1 MSKAYSMVIKCDQ
14 RDKAK
19 NVVRVVHTCCWEIKV
34 TKVLQDPSNLKASQ
48 LFKKMFISVWC
59 KVSFYTWSSWRAAR
73 RLDNIKKVVSISS

>member
-1 MSKAYSMVIKCDQ
+1 MSKAYSMVIKCDK

-48 LFKKMFISVWC
+48 LF
-59 KVSFYTWSSWRAAR
+59 
-73 RLDNIKKVVSISS
+73 